1 VQTVLVTG
9 GTGHLGRDLVG
20 QLTGRYS
27 VRVLA
32 RTRGQNAAVQWVK
45 GDLSTGEGVSEAVTG
60 AHIVVHAATNSPSAR
75 RGYLLPIDLIR
86 SPVEVDVNGTSRLLD
101 AAKRAGVEHFVYVS
115 IVGVERTPLPYARVK
130 LAAETLVR
138 RSRIPWSIARATPFY
153 WLLDRMLAK
162 FTRLPVMA
170 VPSELAAQ
178 PCDTSD
184 FAHYL
189 IECVENGSRGDCDDF
204 GGPEVLS
211 LGEIVKQHQHARGVH
226 RPIWPVPLPKA
237 ARRVT
242 DALICP
248 DGRRGDITW
257 SAWLSRQNTT

>member
-20 QLTGRYS
+20 ELTARYA

-32 RTRGQNAAVQWVK
+32 RTPGRNTAVQWVK
-45 GDLSTGEGVSEAVTG
+45 GDLSTGEGVSEAVNG
-60 AHIVVHAATNSPSAR
+60 AQVVVHAATNSPSAR

-86 SPVEVDVNGTSRLLD
+86 SPPGVDVDGTTRLIA

-115 IVGVERTPLPYARVK
+115 IVGVERTPVPYARLK
-130 LAAETLVR
+130 LIAETLVR

-153 WLLDRMLAK
+153 WLLDRMLANLM
-162 FTRLPVMA
+162 RLPVMA
-170 VPSELAAQ
+170 VPSELATQ
-178 PCDTSD
+178 PGDTSD

-189 IECVENGSRGDCDDF
+189 TECVDNGPRADCDDF

-211 LGEIVKQHQHARGVH
+211 LNEIVKQYQHARRIH

-237 ARRVT
+237 TRRVT
-242 DALICP
+242 DTLISP
-248 DGRRGDITW
+248 EGRRGETTW
-257 SAWLSRQNTT
+257 SAWLTRQNAT